1 MMYEFLI
8 SRRHLMAPRR
18 NAFVS
23 FITLLSVAGVMIGV
37 MALIIVIAVMSG
49 FENDIKTRILG
60 VESHIVLFHHA
71 GAIHDYDQVVDRITR
86 SESVE
91 AALPFIVTQV
101 MLRSSSGVTGGVLRG
116 IDPLLASETMRVFE
130 PIDSL
135 EEKLR
140 PRGEDNAEGS
150 GASPGIILGKEL
162 AGRLGVGEGDIVYL
176 VLSMGALSP
185 VGHMPAVKRFEV
197 TAIFEAGM
205 HDFDSAF
212 AFVHL
217 KEAQR
222 ILHMEE
228 TVSGIEI
235 RVKDIYKAR
244 DIADAIVAGLG
255 YPFYAR
261 DWMTMNQNLFAAL
274 KLEKVVM
281 FIILTLIVLVAA
293 FNIASSL
300 IMIVMNKKKEIG
312 ILKAMGATRKSIRRI
327 FVLEGMLIGGVGT
340 ALGVLLGIIACLLL
354 KRYHF
359 IELSSDVYYI
369 TTLPVQLEWL
379 DVSIIAVAALTICYL
394 ATIYPASQASKVN
407 PVEAIRYG

>member
-1 MMYEFLI
+1 
-8 SRRHLMAPRR
+8 MAPRR

-23 FITLLSVAGVMIGV
+23 FITLLSVVGVVIGV

-49 FENDIKTRILG
+49 FENDIKKRILG
-60 VESHIVLFHHA
+60 VESHIVLFHHS
-71 GAIHDYDQVVDRITR
+71 GEIYDFVQVVDEIERMDQVVN
-86 SESVE
+86 
-91 AALPFIVTQV
+91 AQPFIVTQV
-101 MLRSSSGVTGGVLRG
+101 MLRSASGVTGGVLRG
-116 IDPLLASETMRVFE
+116 IDPGRA
-130 PIDSL
+130 
-135 EEKLR
+135 
-140 PRGEDNAEGS
+140 
-150 GASPGIILGKEL
+150 GASMSIFESIRPLDDKLTRSGDNEENAGKPPGIILGKEL
-162 AGRLGVGEGDIVYL
+162 AGRLGVKTGDVVYL

-197 TAIFEAGM
+197 TGIFEAGM
-205 HDFDSAF
+205 HDFDSTF

-217 KEAQR
+217 SEAQR
-222 ILHMEE
+222 VLHMNN

-244 DIADAIVAGLG
+244 SVAEAIISRLG
-255 YPFYAR
+255 YPYYAR

-274 KLEKVVM
+274 KLEKTVM

-327 FVLEGMLIGGVGT
+327 FVFEGMLIGGVGT
-340 ALGVLLGIIACLLL
+340 LLGVALGVVACLLL

-379 DVSIIAVAALTICYL
+379 DVSIIAGAALTICYL
-394 ATIYPASQASKVN
+394 ATLYPSSQASKVN

>member
-1 MMYEFLI
+1 MIYEFLI
-8 SRRHLMAPRR
+8 SRRHLKAPRR

-23 FITLLSVAGVMIGV
+23 FITLMSVAGVVIGV

-49 FENDIKTRILG
+49 FEKDIKERILG
-60 VESHIVLFHHA
+60 VESHVVLFNRGGEIFGYNEIVDH
-71 GAIHDYDQVVDRITR
+71 IEQMDPVVSTQ
-86 SESVE
+86 
-91 AALPFIVTQV
+91 PFVVTQV

-116 IDPLLASETMRVFE
+116 LDPARAATSMSIFE
-130 PIDSL
+130 AIGPL
-135 EEKLR
+135 EDKLTCR
-140 PRGEDNAEGS
+140 DRNS
-150 GASPGIILGKEL
+150 GGVSSPPGIILGKEL
-162 AGRLGVGEGDIVYL
+162 AARLGVREGDIVYL

-185 VGHMPAVKRFEV
+185 AGHMPAVKRFEV

-217 KEAQR
+217 SEAQR
-222 ILHMEE
+222 ILHMEDS
-228 TVSGIEI
+228 VSGIDI
-235 RVKDIYKAR
+235 RVKDIYQAR
-244 DIADAIVAGLG
+244 DIAKKIVSRLG

-261 DWMTMNQNLFAAL
+261 DWMTMNRNLFAAL

-300 IMIVMNKKKEIG
+300 IMIVMNKRKEIG
-312 ILKAMGATRKSIRRI
+312 ILKAMGATRKSVRRI

-340 ALGVLLGIIACLLL
+340 ILGGCLGVVACALL
-354 KRYHF
+354 KQYQF
-359 IELSSDVYYI
+359 IELDPDVYYI

-379 DVSIIAVAALTICYL
+379 DVTLIAGAALAICYL
-394 ATIYPASQASKVN
+394 ATLYPAIQASRVN